1 MNYSAFDRF
10 EVTAVAVKQEQ
21 VQSINDSNNVEHGVV
36 VLDEYVYSDSE
47 HLGIQNPMTTI
58 NKCEVIT
65 EMTDMTD
72 SIGSSSSNRK
82 RKGKSY
88 MQRKKEKKARAR
100 EKRLQQNV
108 RVIEEYDLTVGAMRA
123 DDPDVEGKKVQNRMR
138 VKEQYHENT
147 SYRESKLSASKRKYE
162 CDEQHRQHK
171 LTASKR
177 KYKCDEEHRES
188 EDSMEFMDLL
198 DVEIDESWE
207 NPIEENEVHTE
218 GQTANVD
225 ENTETETTDDGVDD
239 RLHAMPL
246 DTCLQPADI
255 GQEVLDQYFDKIFSV
270 APCEKNNPISMLMEK
285 GVEAKAFPVL
295 FPDGENVFSD
305 DRDTAITL
313 CRYLH
318 NRLMNVDNRFSED
331 TNFIFFA
338 QYLAELQQVISNVSI
353 ALRKGTGIGKDEQ
366 QVTTH
371 MLKNQENVKSI
382 LKNDEGYKFLKPVRG
397 TPPYWQ
403 ATQKDLFAM
412 LRQLGIPTWFCSFS
426 AAEMRWTDVIECI
439 LKQQNDSRKVDGMD
453 WKMKNDILKSNPVT
467 VARMFEH
474 RFHFFLRDVI
484 MSKAAPIGK
493 IIDYFYRVEFQQRG
507 SPHTHCFFWVENA
520 PQLDKDDDVDIV
532 EFVDKYISCAIPSE
546 HESEMHEIVTSVQ
559 QHSKRHSKSC
569 KKNGK
574 ACRFN
579 FPRPPSNNTFVSRP
593 GTDMKDLKQTEP
605 NMSAE
610 EFDEVCAH
618 NLKVG
623 GMPVEIA
630 KKILSDIWK
639 HMANEDNENTSVD
652 DIFKQLGLTQSL
664 FEKAC
669 NTLTKRTN
677 VVLKRD
683 SHDVWINQYNPHLL
697 RCWNANM
704 DIQYVTDA
712 YACVVYMVS
721 YIAKAEREMSQ
732 ILDHAQTEAREGN
745 VDAEQAMKKLGSVY
759 LHHREVSAQ
768 EATFRVCNLR
778 LKESSR
784 KVQFIPVGDNPVR
797 MSLPLSVI
805 KSKSENDD
813 SDIWMSSVVDK
824 YKARPNIAEFDDMC
838 LATFLLRVQ
847 SFIINRIAPT
857 GVAAFNIGGSTIH
870 NALAIPVEAT
880 TAYQPLSDEKL
891 NTLRSKLAQLQLVII
906 DEISMVDKKLLSY
919 VHGRLRQIKQTGDHS
934 PFGNVSVLAVGD
946 FYQLPPVKGKSLYTK
961 DIFYDLWNDNFRIV
975 ELDEI
980 MRQKDDKEFAMVL
993 NRCRV
998 KAKNDNLSNKDRE
1011 LLSNR
1016 ETGEVSNGIHIYA
1029 CNDQVDEH
1037 NLNTLHTI
1045 CNDPVSIEADD
1056 WTKDE
1061 RSGRMTRKEA
1071 SDTQARQCT
1080 LPRSLWLSV
1089 DARVMLTKN
1098 VDVSDGLV
1106 NGAFGTVKQLVKEN
1120 SSETI
1125 KCVEVCFDN
1134 KKVGLKQGRKV
1145 GDETFVMIER
1155 HEEIIGRNSR
1165 NTRRQFPLKLAWA
1178 CTVHKVQGLT
1188 TDSAVV
1194 CLKKIFAPGQA
1205 YVALSRPGSF
1215 KDVPGLMV
1223 EESRRTR
1230 RKINDQLSVPGK
1242 FSTSDSN
1249 L

>member
-1 MNYSAFDRF
+1 
-10 EVTAVAVKQEQ
+10 
-21 VQSINDSNNVEHGVV
+21 
-36 VLDEYVYSDSE
+36 
-47 HLGIQNPMTTI
+47 
-58 NKCEVIT
+58 
-65 EMTDMTD
+65 
-72 SIGSSSSNRK
+72 
-82 RKGKSY
+82 
-88 MQRKKEKKARAR
+88 
-100 EKRLQQNV
+100 
-108 RVIEEYDLTVGAMRA
+108 
-123 DDPDVEGKKVQNRMR
+123 
-138 VKEQYHENT
+138 
-147 SYRESKLSASKRKYE
+147 
-162 CDEQHRQHK
+162 
-171 LTASKR
+171 
-177 KYKCDEEHRES
+177 
-188 EDSMEFMDLL
+188 
-198 DVEIDESWE
+198 
-207 NPIEENEVHTE
+207 
-218 GQTANVD
+218 
-225 ENTETETTDDGVDD
+225 
-239 RLHAMPL
+239 
-246 DTCLQPADI
+246 
-255 GQEVLDQYFDKIFSV
+255 
-270 APCEKNNPISMLMEK
+270 
-285 GVEAKAFPVL
+285 
-295 FPDGENVFSD
+295 
-305 DRDTAITL
+305 
-313 CRYLH
+313 
-318 NRLMNVDNRFSED
+318 
-331 TNFIFFA
+331 
-338 QYLAELQQVISNVSI
+338 
-353 ALRKGTGIGKDEQ
+353 
-366 QVTTH
+366 
-371 MLKNQENVKSI
+371 
-382 LKNDEGYKFLKPVRG
+382 
-397 TPPYWQ
+397 
-403 ATQKDLFAM
+403 
-412 LRQLGIPTWFCSFS
+412 
-426 AAEMRWTDVIECI
+426 
-439 LKQQNDSRKVDGMD
+439 
-453 WKMKNDILKSNPVT
+453 
-467 VARMFEH
+467 
-474 RFHFFLRDVI
+474 

-838 LATFLLRVQ
+838 LATFCSEYRVLSSTEVGSKHRSTVYTLNNNLGSVMKRTRTDIAVIRYPRFSMTRAPEKYFQSILQLFLPYRADVQLKPNGFETHEEFYNRGYVKVGFNEALQEVKSIIDTNRSFYEKDIDVLEDAENVLENAGPREDAWAQICPETESERIKCDQEKIITKENEDNIQGIPDWVCNKNSQNVEICPTVVTKEEGLAILRSMNPKQNSVFSKIRKWCLATIHGKNPDPIHIFLTGGAGTGKSHLIKAVYYESTRLFAPTLQNPDDVSVLLV
-847 SFIINRIAPT
+847 APT

-1205 YVALSRPGSF
+1205 YVALSRVTSMH
-1215 KDVPGLMV
+1215 GL
-1223 EESRRTR
+1223 T
-1230 RKINDQLSVPGK
+1230 ITDFDQKAIFCNPK
-1242 FSTSDSN
+1242 
-1249 L
+1249 